1 MKRSV
6 AVEPYLSPVSEVLY
20 LLLEQTVLDFSQ
32 LESGSE
38 DEGWGNDN
46 Y

>member
-6 AVEPYLSPVSEVLY
+6 AAEPYLSPVSEVLY
-20 LLLEQTVLDFSQ
+20 LLLEQTVLDISQ

>member
-1 MKRSV
+1 MKRLV

-20 LLLEQTVLDFSQ
+20 LLLEQPVLEISQ